1 MCYEKISNHF
11 VFLFFTYG
19 VWTNTKHQSN
29 NKKKSEKMQDET
41 LLKPVKTLMEAMQ
54 TENAE
59 LIRAQFSE
67 TATQAY
73 GADGVMKT
81 AEETKKWIESDI
93 VDRQGKV
100 ANPEY

>member
-1 MCYEKISNHF
+1 MRK
-11 VFLFFTYG
+11 FLIILFSSFSLTACG
-19 VWTNTKHQSN
+19 QTQNTNQTTN
-29 NKKKSEKMQDET
+29 KKSEKMQDET

-73 GADGVMKT
+73 GSDGVMKT
-81 AEETKKWIESDI
+81 AEETILKMD
-93 VDRQGKV
+93 
-100 ANPEY
+100 